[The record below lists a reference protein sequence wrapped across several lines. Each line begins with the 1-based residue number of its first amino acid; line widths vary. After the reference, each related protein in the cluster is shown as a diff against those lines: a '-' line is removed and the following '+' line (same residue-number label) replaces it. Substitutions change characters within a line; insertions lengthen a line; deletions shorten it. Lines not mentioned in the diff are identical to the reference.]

1 MSPLIVQGAEYLFWV
16 CLILV
21 CYTYFIYPLTLFT
34 AYSVAQTARD
44 LGYLSRRRNRRS
56 GSLTSEQLPSASLIV
71 AAYNEEEVLPERI
84 TNLQQLDYPGEKLE
98 VIFVSDG
105 STDRTNEILGSMRVP
120 NARTIVLP
128 SRKGKAHALNCG
140 VEAARHE
147 ILIFS
152 DASTLFEPSAL
163 KNLVKHFSDPQVGVV
178 CGALQFRGSG
188 ESRQTEGVYWKY
200 ESMLR
205 LMEGRLGATLT
216 ASGAFYALRRQC
228 YPRLS
233 SETWIEDFVV
243 PMMARKLGYK
253 VLYEPEAVATELAA
267 PSVEGEFARRVR
279 IAIGSFRAL
288 GELSR
293 IPLDAVTLWAFFSH
307 KVLRWILP
315 FLLIALLVSNA
326 ILWNQPLY
334 NLALFGQLL
343 FYLWAAVGFA
353 FRDRA
358 HRVRYALLGYFLV
371 AMNLAFLVGFVRTFV
386 GRQGATWQRVN

>member
-1 MSPLIVQGAEYLFWV
+1 MSQLIVHGAEYLFWM
-16 CLILV
+16 CLVLV
-21 CYTYFIYPLTLFT
+21 CYAYFIYPLALFI
-34 AYSVAQTARD
+34 ASSLAQTARD
-44 LGYLSRRRNRRS
+44 LGYLRHRHNRRS
-56 GSLTSEQLPSASLIV
+56 GSLASEQVPSASLIV
-71 AAYNEEEVLPERI
+71 AAYNEEEILPEKI
-84 TNLQQLDYPGEKLE
+84 ANLRQLDYPASKLE
-98 VIFVSDG
+98 VIFISDG
-105 STDRTNEILGSMRVP
+105 STDRTNEILSSMRLP

-152 DASTLFEPSAL
+152 DASTLFEPSSL
-163 KNLVKHFSDPQVGVV
+163 RRMVRHFSDPRVGVV
-178 CGALQFRGSG
+178 CGALQFRGSR

-200 ESMLR
+200 EGMLR

-216 ASGAFYALRRQC
+216 ASGALYALRRQC
-228 YPRLS
+228 YPHLS
-233 SETWIEDFVV
+233 SQTWIEDFVV

-253 VLYEPEAVATELAA
+253 VLYEPEAVATEFAA
-267 PSVEGEFARRVR
+267 PTVEGEFARRVR

-326 ILWNQPLY
+326 VLWNQPVY
-334 NLALFGQLL
+334 SLALFGQLL

-371 AMNLAFLVGFVRTFV
+371 AMNLAFLVGFVRTVV
-386 GRQGATWQRVN
+386 GSQEVTWQRVN